1 MDSITD
7 RIYSFL
13 KSIKLAAFLL
23 VLIGIFA
30 IIGGIIPQGKSLEFY
45 LSHYPKFAKTIQGLG
60 FDRIFTS
67 LPFLALVALFTVN
80 LTVCTV
86 HRFGTELA
94 KPREKRKHG
103 PDLLHI
109 GLIVIIFGSILSART
124 RTEEMFYLGTGQHL
138 HLPDKMV
145 LQIVALSE
153 EKYDTGRVRSWTT
166 EAIIRQPSPEPTH
179 TDEPYSGGDTLGEE
193 GFADQKLASSL
204 PAMPAAASQTPA
216 ETQTA
221 VSVPDGEK
229 VTIKV
234 NAPLRRKGYTVYQF
248 NWKKTQVPVLVDKEG
263 IIKELEPGDRIPTP
277 DGFILFMAF
286 EEAPAPQGAPV
297 SAKAVFLVDAAGKR
311 DLVKVQPGGN
321 IQGYTFQG
329 YSEHPISGLKVISDR
344 WFPLILAGLVLAL
357 FGTALTYI
365 KKLKGLN
372 V

>member
-1 MDSITD
+1 MDLISD

-30 IIGGIIPQGKSLEFY
+30 IIGGIIPQGRSLEFY
-45 LSHYPKFAKTIQGLG
+45 LSHYPKFAKVIQGLG
-60 FDRIFTS
+60 FNHIFTS
-67 LPFLALVALFTVN
+67 LPFLVIVALFTVN

-86 HRFGTELA
+86 HRFGIEIT
-94 KPREKRKHG
+94 KPRGSRKHG

-124 RTEEMFYLGTGQHL
+124 RTEEMFYLAKGQHL
-138 HLPDKMV
+138 HLPDTMV

-153 EKYDTGRVRSWTT
+153 EKYDTGRVRSWST
-166 EAIIRQPSPEPTH
+166 EAIIRQPSPEPAHQT
-179 TDEPYSGGDTLGEE
+179 EASSGGDTLGEE
-193 GFADQKLASSL
+193 GFADEKLTSSM
-204 PAMPAAASQTPA
+204 PAMSATASQNPN
-216 ETQTA
+216 ETQTT
-221 VSVPDGEK
+221 VSVPEGEK

-234 NAPLRRKGYTVYQF
+234 NTPLRRKGYTVYQF
-248 NWKKTQVPVLVDKEG
+248 NWKKSKVPVLVGQDG
-263 IIKELEPGDRIPTP
+263 MSRALEPGERILTP

-297 SAKAVFLVDAAGKR
+297 SAKAVFLVDAAGMR
-311 DLVKVQPGGN
+311 NLVKVQEGDS
-321 IQGYTFQG
+321 IQSFTFKGYE
-329 YSEHPISGLKVISDR
+329 EHSISGLKVISDR
-344 WFPLILAGLVLAL
+344 WFPLILVGLVLAL

-365 KKLKGLN
+365 KKLKGLI